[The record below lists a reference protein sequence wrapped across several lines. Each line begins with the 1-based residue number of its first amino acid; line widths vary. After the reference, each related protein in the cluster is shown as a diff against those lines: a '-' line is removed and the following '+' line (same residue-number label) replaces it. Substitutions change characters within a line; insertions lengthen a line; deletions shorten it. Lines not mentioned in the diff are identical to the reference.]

1 MSDVPTVRVDHL
13 TPAQIRAY
21 VIADNRIAE
30 NAGWNRELLTLELQE
45 LSVELNFDVTVTG
58 FETAEIDLL
67 INELT
72 EDTADDA
79 DEVPA
84 IDRSVPAVSR
94 LGDRW
99 RIGDHF
105 LLCGDALKTDSYVNL
120 LGAQKAQMVF
130 TDPPYNVAISGN
142 VSGLGKVKHRE
153 FAMASGEMSAHEFTE
168 FLEEAFLRLAEFS
181 TDGSIHFTFMDWRHV
196 RELLE
201 AAAKPYSE
209 LKNLCVWAK
218 TNAGMGSL
226 YRSQHELVF
235 VFKKGTAPH
244 VNNVE
249 LGRFGRNRTNVW
261 NYPGANTFGSDR
273 NAELAMHPT
282 VKPLA
287 LVADAILD
295 CSKRGGIIL
304 DAFAGSGT
312 TLIAAEKTGRRGYGR
327 SASMSFAPC
336 GARHCVPRRR
346 LLSPRTSWPGL
357 SAGISRSRPTVG
369 LMRIPAS
376 SWMASL
382 GETSWERTGASSP
395 APFSCANT
403 RVADIRSLSC
413 TVDTSGAT
421 RLTRAF
427 PPLRA
432 ASPARP
438 GTAHVSLGYV
448 LAAIVLKSSRVSQ
461 REAMRALPPLDDC
474 VVAASLLPAPWY
486 DDEANRTKGLP
497 LCDLHPQVDRA

>member
-1 MSDVPTVRVDHL
+1 
-13 TPAQIRAY
+13 
-21 VIADNRIAE
+21 
-30 NAGWNRELLTLELQE
+30 
-45 LSVELNFDVTVTG
+45 
-58 FETAEIDLL
+58 
-67 INELT
+67 
-72 EDTADDA
+72 
-79 DEVPA
+79 
-84 IDRSVPAVSR
+84 
-94 LGDRW
+94 
-99 RIGDHF
+99 
-105 LLCGDALKTDSYVNL
+105 
-120 LGAQKAQMVF
+120 MVF

-168 FLEEAFLRLAEFS
+168 FLEEALLRLAEFS

-312 TLIAAEKTGRRGYGR
+312 TLIAAEKTGRRGYGTVPRPLRSSPTWNHKTLFLCEPPIVQRFTMSR
-327 SASMSFAPC
+327 SAGCLRPPRVLWRTPIDPGKQISELCRTDRQHA
-336 GARHCVPRRR
+336 VRRR
-346 LLSPRTSWPGL
+346 RPQKTAAFKPLRKKTLPLSVVPQNLEQIATTATKDKKMPAVRIVLERLLNQQCQGL
-357 SAGISRSRPTVG
+357 VALPHI
-369 LMRIPAS
+369 
-376 SWMASL
+376 
-382 GETSWERTGASSP
+382 
-395 APFSCANT
+395 
-403 RVADIRSLSC
+403 RVAGRQPHPRAAWEQDHGRSS
-413 TVDTSGAT
+413 TAT
-421 RLTRAF
+421 TRA
-427 PPLRA
+427 RA
-432 ASPARP
+432 AASTPWSTITRRPCVSTISIRP
-438 GTAHVSLGYV
+438 GTPIGHDEDGEFSAPARRSGNDGGLLVEGSQLIITCANVAPLSASTRRPSRAKRRHVNSW
-448 LAAIVLKSSRVSQ
+448 LADSPFR
-461 REAMRALPPLDDC
+461 RA
-474 VVAASLLPAPWY
+474 VAETCRRPS
-486 DDEANRTKGLP
+486 
-497 LCDLHPQVDRA
+497 

>member
-1 MSDVPTVRVDHL
+1 
-13 TPAQIRAY
+13 
-21 VIADNRIAE
+21 
-30 NAGWNRELLTLELQE
+30 
-45 LSVELNFDVTVTG
+45 
-58 FETAEIDLL
+58 
-67 INELT
+67 
-72 EDTADDA
+72 
-79 DEVPA
+79 
-84 IDRSVPAVSR
+84 
-94 LGDRW
+94 
-99 RIGDHF
+99 
-105 LLCGDALKTDSYVNL
+105 
-120 LGAQKAQMVF
+120 MVF

-153 FAMASGEMSAHEFTE
+153 FAMASGEMSAHEFTK

-261 NYPGANTFGSDR
+261 NYPGVNTFGKDR
-273 NAELAMHPT
+273 GAELAMHPT

-336 GARHCVPRRR
+336 GA
-346 LLSPRTSWPGL
+346 
-357 SAGISRSRPTVG
+357 
-369 LMRIPAS
+369 
-376 SWMASL
+376 
-382 GETSWERTGASSP
+382 
-395 APFSCANT
+395 
-403 RVADIRSLSC
+403 
-413 TVDTSGAT
+413 
-421 RLTRAF
+421 
-427 PPLRA
+427 
-432 ASPARP
+432 
-438 GTAHVSLGYV
+438 
-448 LAAIVLKSSRVSQ
+448 
-461 REAMRALPPLDDC
+461 
-474 VVAASLLPAPWY
+474 
-486 DDEANRTKGLP
+486 
-497 LCDLHPQVDRA
+497 